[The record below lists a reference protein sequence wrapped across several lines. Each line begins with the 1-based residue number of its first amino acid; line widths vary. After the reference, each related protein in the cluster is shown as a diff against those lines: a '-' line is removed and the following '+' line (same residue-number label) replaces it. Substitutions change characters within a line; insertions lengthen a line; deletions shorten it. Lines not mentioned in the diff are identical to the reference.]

1 MLVGD
6 RTMIKEL
13 VTDFMIVFGIIL
25 YSLDYF
31 QHHSNVTLTYNYKT
45 QFYHQFNLLKM
56 QTCQI
61 SIAFA

>member
-1 MLVGD
+1 MLVGA
-6 RTMIKEL
+6 RTMIKKIGHRFY
-13 VTDFMIVFGIIL
+13 DFFGIIL

-31 QHHSNVTLTYNYKT
+31 QHYSNVTLMCNYKT
-45 QFYHQFNLLKM
+45 QFYHQFNLLEM